1 MLYELLTDHVPVNA
15 MTRKIDHQ
23 PLIEPKTYNS
33 EISIATNKAILW
45 ALELEADQRPQSVQ
59 AWFKLSSV

>member
-1 MLYELLTDHVPVNA
+1 MLYELLTGKLPVNA

-23 PLIEPKTYNS
+23 PLIEPKTCNL

-45 ALELEADQRPQSVQ
+45 ALELEADKRP
-59 AWFKLSSV
+59 